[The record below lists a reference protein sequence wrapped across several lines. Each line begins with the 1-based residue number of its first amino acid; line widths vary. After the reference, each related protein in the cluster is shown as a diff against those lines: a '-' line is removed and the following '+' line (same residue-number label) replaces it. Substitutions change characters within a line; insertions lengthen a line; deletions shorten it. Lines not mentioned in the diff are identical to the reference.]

1 MNDKGKSD
9 GIRSTDE
16 NGLLTQLIVHF
27 STDKEHPL
35 VWCGYQEQSQIS
47 NQAIDRQ

>member
-9 GIRSTDE
+9 GIRSTNE
-16 NGLLTQLIVHF
+16 KGLLTQLIVHF
-27 STDKEHPL
+27 STDNDHPS
-35 VWCGYQEQSQIS
+35 VWCGYQEQSQIC